1 MRIALGIEYDG
12 TDFCG
17 WQVQKGTR
25 TVQGAVEAALS
36 KVANH
41 PVQVVCA
48 GRTDAGVHAVGQVVN
63 FDSDA
68 PRSMRSW
75 LLGTNSNLP
84 PDVGVTWAQTVDS
97 EFSARFAATARSYR
111 YIILN
116 RMPRPAVLRD
126 RVCWHHRPLDAA
138 LMQSAARH
146 LLGEHDFSSFRALA
160 CQAHHPVRTIHRLE
174 VVRSGDFIHIDVTA
188 NAFLHHMVRNIA
200 GVLMTVGEGERP
212 VEWTAELLAARDRTV
227 GGVTAPAGGLYL
239 VAVEY
244 PARFGLPEGAPPP
257 RFG

>member
-17 WQVQKGTR
+17 WQVQNGTR

-48 GRTDAGVHAVGQVVN
+48 GRTDAGVHAVGQVVH

-75 LLGTNSNLP
+75 LLGANSNLP
-84 PDVGVTWAQTVDS
+84 RDVGVTWAQAVDS

-111 YIILN
+111 YVILN
-116 RMPRPAVLRD
+116 RMTRPAVLRD
-126 RVCWHHRPLDAA
+126 RVCWQHRPLDEG

-160 CQAHHPVRTIHRLE
+160 CQARHPVRTIHRLE
-174 VVRSGDFIHIDVTA
+174 VARSGDFIHIDVTA

-200 GVLMTVGEGERP
+200 GVLMTVGEGEKP

-244 PARFGLPEGAPPP
+244 PLRFGLSEEASPP